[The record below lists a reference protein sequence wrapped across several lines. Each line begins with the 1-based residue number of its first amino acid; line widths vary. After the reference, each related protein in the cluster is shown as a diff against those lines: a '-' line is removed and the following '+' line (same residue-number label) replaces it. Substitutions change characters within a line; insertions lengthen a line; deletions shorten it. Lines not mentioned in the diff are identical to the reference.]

1 MVVLDAC
8 VAMDIAV
15 RNIRGKYFLS
25 EIEASD
31 EIIVP
36 SCFYA
41 EFMNTLCKH
50 IRGGNVSYDEAVIFF
65 WEISQLVTASV
76 DMNDAYEEVLRE
88 ATILQHP
95 AYDICYFILARRHNA
110 VLLTVDKKLANLCAD
125 NRVSCV
131 HFFNESEID
140 V

>member
-8 VAMDIAV
+8 AAMDIAV

-31 EIIVP
+31 EVIVP

>member
-8 VAMDIAV
+8 AAMDIAV

-31 EIIVP
+31 EVIVP

-41 EFMNTLCKH
+41 EFMNTLCRH
-50 IRGGNVSYDEAVIFF
+50 IRGGNVSYDEAVNFF

-76 DMNDAYEEVLRE
+76 DMNDAHEEVLRE
-88 ATILQHP
+88 ATILQHS
-95 AYDICYFILARRHNA
+95 AYDICYFVLARRHNA

>member
-8 VAMDIAV
+8 AAMDIAV

-110 VLLTVDKKLANLCAD
+110 VLLTVDEKLANLCAD